1 MNIKYVLNYSK
12 SVKLFEKTKIK
23 QLGFINDSFLF
34 YFRFFEQLNRFRII
48 QNVFYIHFFMP
59 MKISFTSKM
68 FYLFHFSVH
77 LVGHHRKVDVP
88 VSWTIFSLE
97 TSRIKCGILNRGFPP
112 VIKWLTMSWVLRCC
126 A

>member
-1 MNIKYVLNYSK
+1 MKIKRVLNYSN
-12 SVKLFEKTKIK
+12 SVQLFEKTKIK

-34 YFRFFEQLNRFRII
+34 YFRFFEQLNRFQII
-48 QNVFYIHFFMP
+48 QNVFYIHFFMS

-68 FYLFHFSVH
+68 FYLFHSPVH

-97 TSRIKCGILNRGFPP
+97 TSRIKCGILSRGFPP
-112 VIKWLTMSWVLRCC
+112 VIRWLTMSWVLRCC